1 MQIVAPK
8 TLVAIDNG
16 GKQRIIVPGNNQA
29 AFMCRWLKVWWLV
42 GLVSLP
48 S

>member
-1 MQIVAPK
+1 MQIVAPE
-8 TLVAIDNG
+8 TLVAIENG
-16 GKQRIIVPGNNQA
+16 GKQRIIVPGNNHA
-29 AFMCRWLKVWWLV
+29 AFMCRWWKVWWLA